1 MASQIPESLRE
12 DIHQTEGDFR
22 KLFAER
28 FNAALDRHGH
38 IPQVYGRGQAVSAL
52 FGITRATAGKWLNG
66 EGLPELWR
74 LPHLARLL
82 NVDVNELVGGTTSPM
97 MIDDRYV
104 SLDIHEQDAP
114 TDVVSIF
121 LQPSTLKRIGFAPGC
136 LLMRLSTNEMVGFAG
151 IGDVVVYNPGVK
163 WISTGTDVYVLRVK
177 GRYVL
182 RRATRTLR
190 DEVVLSCENSLSQ
203 ESFKGEDFTSEPAAH
218 DPNLIYVV
226 GQVMARIVL
235 RGNS

>member
-1 MASQIPESLRE
+1 MATLLPEPPRDE
-12 DIHQTEGDFR
+12 IHQTEQDFR

-28 FNAALDRHGH
+28 FNAALDRHAH

-82 NVDVNELVGGTTSPM
+82 NVDVNELVGGTASPM

-104 SLDIHEQDAP
+104 SIDVHEQDSPQELAS
-114 TDVVSIF
+114 VF
-121 LQPSTLKRIGFAPGC
+121 LQPSTLQRVGFSPGC
-136 LLMRLSTNEMVGFAG
+136 LLMRVSSNEMVGYVG
-151 IGDVVVYNPGVK
+151 VGDVVIYNPGVK
-163 WISTGTDVYVLRVK
+163 WISTGADVYVFRVQ

-190 DEVVLSCENSLSQ
+190 GEVVLSCETNNSQ
-203 ESFKGEDFTSEPAAH
+203 ELFKGEDFTSEVNQDSA
-218 DPNLIYVV
+218 LIYVV
-226 GQVMARIVL
+226 GCVVARIIL